1 MAEPAGVAIL
11 HALEQVQQ
19 GAQVVQGSAEL
30 AADTELMAN
39 IPLVTASQTQAAAV
53 EVEPFVTAP
62 TFSVEAAAAAL

>member
-1 MAEPAGVAIL
+1 MEPAGEAT
-11 HALEQVQQ
+11 HHVQGQ
-19 GAQVVQGSAEL
+19 APKVDQVVQGSAEL